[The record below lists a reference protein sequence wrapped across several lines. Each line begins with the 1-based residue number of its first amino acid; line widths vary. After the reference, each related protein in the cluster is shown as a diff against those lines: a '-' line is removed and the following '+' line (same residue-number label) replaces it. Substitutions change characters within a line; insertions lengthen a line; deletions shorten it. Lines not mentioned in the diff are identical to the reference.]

1 MDIPILFF
9 AYVLFWGPIYVC
21 RFYVSLSVH
30 AHALESVRG
39 SSLVA
44 KAADGLADVFVSAG
58 PLVAARKKT
67 CCCCCRQK
75 PGLLRSYV
83 GLGCGTFRRGSLFV
97 QFRAVRGLL
106 GRGLEMRR
114 VRRPSVCP
122 KPGMQAHPSS
132 LTPKSETLNPK
143 FLNP

>member
-75 PGLLRSYV
+75 PGLLRSCR
-83 GLGCGTFRRGSLFV
+83 LGMWDVPKREP
-97 QFRAVRGLL
+97 FRAVPCCERTTGKGTGDAARAETISLPET
-106 GRGLEMRR
+106 GNAGA
-114 VRRPSVCP
+114 SV
-122 KPGMQAHPSS
+122 
-132 LTPKSETLNPK
+132 
-143 FLNP
+143 FLDP